1 MKNTKIMIA
10 VVAAFVITW
19 LLIGSLA
26 YFLSDLQYKEALT
39 QPGLFVFMFIFGWI
53 PAVIVGSD
61 LEQSYE

>member
-39 QPGLFVFMFIFGWI
+39 QPGLLVFMFIFGWI